1 MTGSEQSRIIAGMT
15 ARVIGTAVCAMAR
28 MSIAAVTFAILMVA
42 LCAGAATAET
52 TIFQG
57 ARAIPG
63 DGASAIE
70 SAAILV
76 EDGMIVRIGR
86 KGEIAAPAGATIV
99 DLDGKT
105 VMPAIV
111 SPHVHPG
118 FQRGLSYSAENFT
131 RETVLDDL
139 NRALYFGVG
148 MVMSLGIEK
157 GDVLYSHPR
166 RPAGRPARRHAP
178 SPCRTRHRGAER
190 RAGRPRLRQHRLRDH
205 DRRRSAPRRAGARG
219 QSCRCDQ
226 DLVDDRG
233 GRAPRLSIPLSR
245 AVIDEG
251 RRFGLD
257 VTAHI
262 FYHDD
267 AVALAEAGIHGFAH
281 LVRDRV
287 MSDALIARMISKHVY
302 VMPNLGAPE
311 RGIYTSPPPWFD
323 EPYLAGMLRDTEPPE
338 LIERIRRSFS
348 ERDPAAA
355 ARSRVGYGI
364 LQHSV
369 AKLNAAGAA
378 IILGSDTGLE
388 DHPFGYAEQKE
399 LELMA
404 QAGMSPSQVIVAATS
419 RAAEFLG
426 VTDTGT
432 LAPGK
437 RADLLVLD
445 ANPLDDIRNTRRI
458 SAIYLA
464 GAAVD
469 RAALKASL
477 SASRGAG
484 AR

>member
-1 MTGSEQSRIIAGMT
+1 MTGSEQSRIIVGVT
-15 ARVIGTAVCAMAR
+15 ARVIGTAVGAMAR
-28 MSIAAVTFAILMVA
+28 MSIAVVTFAILMVT
-42 LCAGAATAET
+42 LYAGAATAET

-63 DGASAIE
+63 DGAPAIE
-70 SAAILV
+70 NAAILV
-76 EDGMIVRIGR
+76 VDGVIVGLGR
-86 KGEIAAPAGATIV
+86 KGEIAVPAGATIV
-99 DLDGKT
+99 ELDGKT

-118 FQRGLSYSAENFT
+118 FQRGLSYTAENFT
-131 RETVLDDL
+131 RETVIDDL

-148 MVMSLGIEK
+148 VVMSLGIEK
-157 GDVLYSHPR
+157 GDVLYR
-166 RPAGRPARRHAP
+166 IRDDQQAGRLGGTRLRLPDAAIGAPNAGPGAPAFANIAYAITTEDEARRAVQELAANHVD
-178 SPCRTRHRGAER
+178 GIKIW
-190 RAGRPRLRQHRLRDH
+190 
-205 DRRRSAPRRAGARG
+205 
-219 QSCRCDQ
+219 
-226 DLVDDRG
+226 VDDRG

-281 LVRDRV
+281 LVRDRE
-287 MSDALIARMISKHVY
+287 MSDALIALMISKHVY

-348 ERDPAAA
+348 EREPAAA
-355 ARSRVGYGI
+355 ARSRGGYDI

-378 IILGSDTGLE
+378 IILGCDTGLE

-399 LELMA
+399 LELMV

-445 ANPLDDIRNTRRI
+445 ANPLEDIRNTRRI

-484 AR
+484 R